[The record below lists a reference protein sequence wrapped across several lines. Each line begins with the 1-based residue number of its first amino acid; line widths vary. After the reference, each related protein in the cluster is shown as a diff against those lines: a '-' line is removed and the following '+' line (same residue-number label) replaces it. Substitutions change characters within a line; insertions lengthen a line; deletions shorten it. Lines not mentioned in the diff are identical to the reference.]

1 MGIAAML
8 RSRSASLMLLL
19 VALALA
25 AVVGSTDVDAVV
37 PEGAPDT
44 TFVTTTEQP
53 DAEEFMADASFW
65 KAVDDIQTDL
75 QPLPEET
82 ELAETPKA
90 AKQHKAPKEA
100 KEVVTFDDSQT
111 PAEKKQPIIEVKKK
125 DMDMVSTVVKT
136 TQKQEKQAS
145 DECEMAKKQA
155 RDKAAGATKEE
166 RHKAM
171 KAVEKY
177 CDKVTGDV
185 SKEESEAVTD
195 LTGKKDAPQTEKDAA
210 KKERALFK
218 KDLGSKVAVTGHK
231 AEQMGKDQAAAKAL
245 KTMADKQHDKD
256 QGLAIDACA
265 KAHQMAKIA
274 GGKKTKKGRK
284 LLKKATKYCSTLA
297 GVIVKEGQQIAKS
310 VRDTAQGK
318 VGVEDAAAGM
328 SQGVSD
334 EQAASLKHK
343 AEQACDEAKSKVEEQ
358 VKAVPADK
366 RKALRAKAMAM
377 ADALCDNVQKEVQ
390 QAIDNNAAAIDGAA
404 SASDA
409 DDDDDD
415 EPAIDGDAIDGAASA
430 SDAPLA
436 ALKAKGDEACEH
448 AKHMATEVAGSA
460 DEKAKAHDMAKELC
474 KKVADAVKKEAKKEG
489 LTDADADAESAG
501 ADMDPDKMKVI
512 KAKADAACQHAKNMA
527 KHLPSQAT
535 GAQKVSTMAM
545 AQALCKKVEGLV
557 SKAEGQSGADED
569 SDQDSGS
576 DDGSTVDIA
585 KYAMDKK
592 AMAQAEDKNKK
603 AAKKVMKAAKA
614 TEDDAE
620 KSSSDKL
627 KKEATAAVST
637 VDKAEKTAK
646 PTAVKATAV
655 GAMPAKVAGK
665 LQTQVSKVT
674 DAEQSDSKKARI
686 LRHMARK
693 KVRDDNGVASVDERS
708 KAVEIA
714 IHFCRNAKKAVQTEV
729 STNDKAISTLA
740 KHAAKK
746 YGLEVVKMKES
757 KVVVAPAD
765 SKASKA
771 EKQLFKKNI
780 GEEGAVATEE
790 EGLKAAKTEAMKK
803 ELRKKLDDAK
813 EKVTKQMI
821 KDKQTVAKACKHA
834 KDKIA
839 TMHGKHKADAREKK
853 LNKAIKFCKKA
864 KKVIKVEKKTDYAAI
879 AKIEK
884 EENAGIAKDVEESEV
899 KHGRESAEEAAK
911 DYAKAEAHAGEDD
924 DDSEEA
930 SDDDSENLVPTKSHI
945 KVSKAVLKAAKKEIQ
960 EDEAEDKKKLKKP
973 VHIHLFGSDLEH
985 TAVMTQ
991 KQTKSQSQAV
1001 SMCKRMRKEVSEM
1014 KKGSMKRDLARH
1026 QAVDFCEKA
1035 KSLISQQATAGKKAL
1050 KEGKKKARKLKKK
1063 AHKQKKAHKLTKKQK
1078 IMQMEKAATQK
1089 AKGLDQ
1095 KKDDDLEA
1103 KKAALKAKAERKIEK
1118 LAIQREENV
1127 AKYNLGKHKGLMA
1140 HLPHMKKSA
1149 VKKQLQSDSQCQSIL
1164 KNLKSMHHNLMQIT
1178 TLLADFEMMA

>member
-37 PEGAPDT
+37 PEGAPDI

-256 QGLAIDACA
+256 QGLAVDACA

-318 VGVEDAAAGM
+318 VGVEDAAAGK

-390 QAIDNNAAAIDGAA
+390 QAIDNDAAAIDGAA

-489 LTDADADAESAG
+489 LTGADADADAESAG

-592 AMAQAEDKNKK
+592 AMAEAEDKNNKVDQMIKKNQK

-614 TEDDAE
+614 TEDGAE

-646 PTAVKATAV
+646 PTAVKTSAV
-655 GAMPAKVAGK
+655 GAMPAKVVGK
-665 LQTQVSKVT
+665 LQKQVSKVT
-674 DAEQSDSKKARI
+674 NAEQSDSKKARI
-686 LRHMARK
+686 LCQMARK
-693 KVRDDNGVASVDERS
+693 KVRDDNGVASADERS

-714 IHFCRNAKKAVQTEV
+714 IHFCRNAKKAVETEV

-757 KVVVAPAD
+757 KVVVSPPD
-765 SKASKA
+765 SEASKA

-839 TMHGKHKADAREKK
+839 TMHGKHMADAREKK
-853 LNKAIKFCKKA
+853 LNKAIKFCQKA

-991 KQTKSQSQAV
+991 KQTKSQSHAV

-1050 KEGKKKARKLKKK
+1050 KEGQKKAR
-1063 AHKQKKAHKLTKKQK
+1063 KLTKKQK
-1078 IMQMEKAATQK
+1078 IMQMEKTATQK

-1127 AKYNLGKHKGLMA
+1127 AKYNLGKHKGLKA

>member
-1 MGIAAML
+1 MTFRRICSPSQRKLSSLRHPRL
-8 RSRSASLMLLL
+8 RS
-19 VALALA
+19 
-25 AVVGSTDVDAVV
+25 STR
-37 PEGAPDT
+37 
-44 TFVTTTEQP
+44 
-53 DAEEFMADASFW
+53 
-65 KAVDDIQTDL
+65 
-75 QPLPEET
+75 
-82 ELAETPKA
+82 
-90 AKQHKAPKEA
+90 PKEA

-489 LTDADADAESAG
+489 LTGADADAESAGADMDPDKMKVIKAKADAACQHAKNMAKHLPSGASPAQKASSMAMAQALCKKVEGLVSKAEGQSGADEDSADAPPAGAYATLKAQGQEACDHAKAMVSQAKAADKKKVAAMADELCKKVDAALAKEAKREGLSADDQDAPTGSTAPSGSMSAEKLKAFKAKADAACDHAKQMATKIATDASDAQKAAAKLTAKTLCDKVHGLVAKAAGQSGDVITVDADSSGDSAASPLAALKAKGDEACEHAKHMATEVAGSADEKAKAHDMAKELCKKVADAVKKEAKKEGLTDDDADAESAG

-535 GAQKVSTMAM
+535 GAQKVATMAM
-545 AQALCKKVEGLV
+545 AKALCKKVEGLV
-557 SKAEGQSGADED
+557 TKAEGQSGAEEDSVED
-569 SDQDSGS
+569 SDT

-592 AMAQAEDKNKK
+592 AMAQAE
-603 AAKKVMKAAKA
+603 
-614 TEDDAE
+614 
-620 KSSSDKL
+620 
-627 KKEATAAVST
+627 
-637 VDKAEKTAK
+637 
-646 PTAVKATAV
+646 
-655 GAMPAKVAGK
+655 
-665 LQTQVSKVT
+665 
-674 DAEQSDSKKARI
+674 
-686 LRHMARK
+686 H
-693 KVRDDNGVASVDERS
+693 
-708 KAVEIA
+708 
-714 IHFCRNAKKAVQTEV
+714 
-729 STNDKAISTLA
+729 
-740 KHAAKK
+740 
-746 YGLEVVKMKES
+746 
-757 KVVVAPAD
+757 
-765 SKASKA
+765 
-771 EKQLFKKNI
+771 
-780 GEEGAVATEE
+780 
-790 EGLKAAKTEAMKK
+790 
-803 ELRKKLDDAK
+803 
-813 EKVTKQMI
+813 
-821 KDKQTVAKACKHA
+821 
-834 KDKIA
+834 
-839 TMHGKHKADAREKK
+839 
-853 LNKAIKFCKKA
+853 
-864 KKVIKVEKKTDYAAI
+864 
-879 AKIEK
+879 
-884 EENAGIAKDVEESEV
+884 
-899 KHGRESAEEAAK
+899 
-911 DYAKAEAHAGEDD
+911 
-924 DDSEEA
+924 
-930 SDDDSENLVPTKSHI
+930 
-945 KVSKAVLKAAKKEIQ
+945 
-960 EDEAEDKKKLKKP
+960 
-973 VHIHLFGSDLEH
+973 
-985 TAVMTQ
+985 
-991 KQTKSQSQAV
+991 
-1001 SMCKRMRKEVSEM
+1001 
-1014 KKGSMKRDLARH
+1014 
-1026 QAVDFCEKA
+1026 
-1035 KSLISQQATAGKKAL
+1035 
-1050 KEGKKKARKLKKK
+1050 
-1063 AHKQKKAHKLTKKQK
+1063 
-1078 IMQMEKAATQK
+1078 
-1089 AKGLDQ
+1089 
-1095 KKDDDLEA
+1095 
-1103 KKAALKAKAERKIEK
+1103 
-1118 LAIQREENV
+1118 
-1127 AKYNLGKHKGLMA
+1127 
-1140 HLPHMKKSA
+1140 
-1149 VKKQLQSDSQCQSIL
+1149 
-1164 KNLKSMHHNLMQIT
+1164 
-1178 TLLADFEMMA
+1178 